1 MTNLLIEGA
10 ALLLLRILSL
20 RLVNDTSVL
29 PAPIYIQV
37 FHPNEAQVWPLSKPE
52 IFPSFFL
59 CNLFSLY
66 TVTVSKILVIICLSR
81 EDFSKKNRHSS
92 QFYILLALL
101 VSLGQV
107 TLWPVG
113 VLTSPYIFWGQE
125 NKENDH
131 QLKKLM
137 IVEQILLVG
146 TSKNV
151 WRTVR
156 RIWLLMLGCKG
167 LIFNFSCGFWILRH
181 SSYLWWL
188 GFWCDKELLWVLL
201 G

>member
-1 MTNLLIEGA
+1 MTFFSRWDRIQRYFFQKFPFSTFYYLSVFRRAACFYQKWNVTNLLIEGA

-29 PAPIYIQV
+29 PALIYIQV

-59 CNLFSLY
+59 YNLFSLY

-137 IVEQILLVG
+137 IV
-146 TSKNV
+146 
-151 WRTVR
+151 
-156 RIWLLMLGCKG
+156 
-167 LIFNFSCGFWILRH
+167 
-181 SSYLWWL
+181 
-188 GFWCDKELLWVLL
+188 
-201 G
+201 